1 MLRQHIEAHKVCVFV
16 ADEGTFHEEVVL
28 FKHQL
33 AEALQVMRPTHI
45 KKQLGVL
52 KVRRE
57 LVESLWLAAVRLI

>member
-1 MLRQHIEAHKVCVFV
+1 MLRQHVEAHKVGVFV
-16 ADEGTFHEEVVL
+16 ADESAFHEEVVL

-33 AEALQVMRPTHI
+33 AEALQVMRPTHV

-52 KVRRE
+52 EVRRK